1 MSVRVLT
8 GDCREV
14 LATLPDESVHMVCTS
29 PPYWGLRDYKVEPS
43 VWGGD
48 AACGHDWNETT
59 TPATPRPGSAS
70 KKQQTNKGSWSID
83 ERVHAFCRCG
93 AWRGVLG
100 LEPTPEL
107 YVQHIVEIFR
117 HVRRVLRKDGTL
129 WLNYGDCY
137 AAQAGT
143 GAQGSRGCRFGRT
156 HTQENLKTRV
166 NGSGLKPKDLVMM
179 PSRIALAL
187 QADGWWLRSE
197 IVWAKPNPMP
207 ESITDRPTSS
217 HEKMFL
223 LARSARYFY
232 DAEAVRVGWTSGR
245 NDMRAKTIRTGTA
258 YLQNGLPDNS
268 TKPRKTDK
276 QRGHGRRH
284 AGFNDRWDQMPKSE
298 QQAMG
303 ANLRNVWHIAMH
315 PYPDAHFATFPPKL
329 VEPCIKAGTSEKG
342 VCGDCGA
349 PWVREVETWL
359 EDVPGG
365 SRRNVQTN
373 IKAAEEPL
381 IYKLPRAN
389 TAVKTTGWSPS
400 CKCKADLDGGSPVSA
415 TILDPFGGSGTVGL
429 VADRLG
435 RDAILIE
442 LNPEYADMARA
453 RITDDAPLFAEVGT

>member
-232 DAEAVRVGWTSGR
+232 DAEAVRTPQLPASLNRLKSGWDGNKKR
-245 NDMRAKTIRTGTA
+245 DWPGTA
-258 YLQNGLPDNS
+258 QNN
-268 TKPRKTDK
+268 
-276 QRGHGRRH
+276 
-284 AGFNDRWDQMPKSE
+284 FDRYMGKSQE
-298 QQAMG
+298 EIDALSG
-303 ANLRNVWHIAMH
+303 ANLRNVWHIATH
-315 PYPDAHFATFPPKL
+315 PYPDAHFATFPTKL
-329 VEPCIKAGTSEKG
+329 VEPCIKAGCPE
-342 VCGDCGA
+342 
-349 PWVREVETWL
+349 
-359 EDVPGG
+359 GG
-365 SRRNVQTN
+365 TV
-373 IKAAEEPL
+373 
-381 IYKLPRAN
+381 
-389 TAVKTTGWSPS
+389 
-400 CKCKADLDGGSPVSA
+400 
-415 TILDPFGGSGTVGL
+415 LDPFGGSGTVGL

-442 LNPEYADMARA
+442 LNPEYADMARN
-453 RITDDAPLFAEVGT
+453 RITEDSPLFAEVGT